1 MKFNKYFDIREFI
14 PESEYNKIMKL
25 SEDDRLNAFYK
36 LINPKIIE
44 IATYVRELFGK
55 PMIINNWHTGGTYT
69 LRGWRPLNCP
79 VGAKKSLHKK
89 GKAFDF
95 DIKGLSDDEV
105 KDTIIKH
112 EKELYK
118 IGVRRMESRED
129 AGTWCHLDIQPVK
142 GYTNKIYVFNA

>member
-1 MKFNKYFDIREFI
+1 MKINKYFDIREFI

-36 LINPKIIE
+36 LVNPKIIE
-44 IATYVRELFGK
+44 IATYIRELFGK
-55 PMIINNWHTGGTYT
+55 PMVINNWHTGGTYS
-69 LRGWRPLNCP
+69 LRGWRPANTKI
-79 VGAKKSLHKK
+79 GAKKSMHKK

-95 DIKGLSDDEV
+95 DIKGLSDDVV

-142 GYTNKIYVFNA
+142 GFINKIYVFNV